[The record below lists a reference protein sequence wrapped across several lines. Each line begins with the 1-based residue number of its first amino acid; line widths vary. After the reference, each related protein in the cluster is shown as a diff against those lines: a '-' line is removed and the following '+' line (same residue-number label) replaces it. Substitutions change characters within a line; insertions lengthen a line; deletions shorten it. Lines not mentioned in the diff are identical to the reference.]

1 MRWHQAARDLEDPEI
16 AADADAEHLER
27 AVPLRQQQPGASSSH
42 HPQRHAPS
50 SYSSSRASSSTNAA
64 AAASETSFPPHA
76 STHRGGRHGL
86 LPPPPWAVVVRDI
99 ERDRRSSSGGEAGDF
114 GSSHPSP
121 SPSASTSSWTSGGG
135 GNVEPE
141 DEEEEEEEGAEAEDA
156 LESAKLLLAGGVA
169 GAVSKTATAPLARLT
184 ILYQVQG
191 MMTSAASSA
200 ASSAAGSSAAA
211 AASSSATSAAAATA
225 TTTVSPIA
233 GLPLRQAL
241 RAVVEREGVASL
253 WRGNLVTVL
262 HRLPYSAVNFWA
274 YERLSEAWIAAE
286 DRRSSSDESESGHGG
301 GGESGSEG
309 GEVSEGG
316 EALKRPS
323 SSDTARRLACGGAAG
338 MAACTLAYPL
348 DLVRTRLA
356 ASSSPVFNS
365 SSSSSS
371 IGSGGAKI
379 QHQPRLSVART
390 LADVV
395 RADGPRG
402 LYRGLG
408 ATLAQVGPSL
418 ALNYTAYGA
427 LRAKWMSGK
436 EPGEPPTVREE
447 FFFFFFFASTGAQK
461 QFFFFSHLF
470 FLSFF
475 LSFSPL
481 FISKSNTTHKK
492 WKTDNDVP
500 GLRGRGGTHQL
511 HRDVPARPREAED
524 AARRRRRRR
533 KRELS
538 FFFGER
544 FLLQAASRPDV
555 RRSRP
560 RRPLPRRSR
569 RVLRGDHA
577 RVL

>member
-86 LPPPPWAVVVRDI
+86 LPPPPWAVVVREI

-447 FFFFFFFASTGAQK
+447 FFFFFFCVDRRSKTIFI
-461 QFFFFSHLF
+461 FFSP

-475 LSFSPL
+475 LSFFFPAL
-481 FISKSNTTHKK
+481 HFEIKHNTQKME
-492 WKTDNDVP
+492 N
-500 GLRGRGGTHQL
+500 R
-511 HRDVPARPREAED
+511 
-524 AARRRRRRR
+524 
-533 KRELS
+533 
-538 FFFGER
+538 
-544 FLLQAASRPDV
+544 
-555 RRSRP
+555 
-560 RRPLPRRSR
+560 
-569 RVLRGDHA
+569 
-577 RVL
+577 